1 MISTQSSPYQDMWIS
16 RDLVCALDFITC
28 LLITDITMSN
38 ENSFEKRNMLPSGPH
53 SQQQPSKSESNE
65 SKSCKQSQ
73 KSQPSEPPSQ
83 PPCREPTSQPQSIE
97 PTRQPQSIEPTRQP
111 QSRRVTSKSGKTSR
125 REKLTHSEKT
135 ILSPLSRQPI
145 SSESQ
150 PSDFTGPVLIT
161 IIIVIIVILCYG

>member
-97 PTRQPQSIEPTRQP
+97 PTRQPQS
-111 QSRRVTSKSGKTSR
+111 RRVTSKSGKTSR

-150 PSDFTGPVLIT
+150 PSNFTGPVLIT